1 MIVKRMTRLM
11 ALCLAAML
19 LMPLSLAL
27 AGDDGYSST
36 YTYNYDYWNE
46 MHESPDAYRVTDVIY
61 SGTLGLEKPMRK
73 PQALFV
79 QGDDLYIVDTG
90 NNRILQ
96 LRRKN
101 GEFSLTRI
109 IDHVKGTEP
118 TTFDTPGDVAVDA
131 KGNIYVADTNNNRV
145 LMMDKNLNF
154 VREYLKP
161 DDSTFD
167 QNLSFLPNKI
177 VVDSSGRVFVL
188 ATNVNKGLVKYEAD
202 GTFSGFIGA
211 NMVSYNL
218 WDYVWKTFF
227 TTKEQRSQQ
236 AAFVPTEYENIYIDQ
251 DGFIYATN
259 TVFSEYD
266 LEYDVA
272 KPIRRLNSIG
282 NDILIKNDKWPPIGD
297 RQWVEQ
303 SSDYGPSKL
312 KDITVLENDLYIAV
326 DRTRGRIFGY
336 DPQGVMLWAFGT
348 KGNNEG
354 AFLSAVSIEHMG
366 HDLFV
371 LDENESSVTVF
382 TPTEYGELIYRA
394 NDEYL
399 RGDYETSADTW
410 REVLKFNANYNLAF
424 IGIGRSLMRQEQ
436 YEKAMEYFKMGHD
449 RENYGRAY
457 RYYRKVLVEK
467 NIGWVVVVVVVLIVL
482 VFVRKFVK
490 KVKTEV
496 AENDR
501 RKIPA

>member
-61 SGTLGLEKPMRK
+61 SGTLGLETAMRR
-73 PQALFV
+73 PQSLFV
-79 QGDDLYIVDTG
+79 QGDDLYVADTG

-96 LRRKN
+96 IRRKN
-101 GEFSLTRI
+101 GAFSLVRI
-109 IDHVKGTEP
+109 IDKVKGTEP
-118 TTFDTPGDVAVDA
+118 TTFAAPNDVAVDK
-131 KGNIYVADTNNNRV
+131 KGNIYVADTSNNRV

-154 VREYLKP
+154 IREYTKP
-161 DDSTFD
+161 SDSTFD
-167 QNLSFLPNKI
+167 QKLSFLPNKI
-177 VVDSSGRVFVL
+177 VIDSSGRVFVL

-211 NMVSYNL
+211 NTVSYNL
-218 WDYVWKTFF
+218 WDYIWKTFF

-297 RQWVEQ
+297 RQWIEQ
-303 SSDYGPSKL
+303 STDYGPSKL

-348 KGNNEG
+348 RGNNEG

-371 LDENESSVTVF
+371 LDENDNSITVF
-382 TPTEYGELIYRA
+382 TPTEYGELIYQA

-410 REVLKFNANYNLAF
+410 REVLKYNANYNLAF
-424 IGIGRSLMRQEQ
+424 IGIGRSLMRQDQ
-436 YEKAMEYFKMGHD
+436 YEEAMEYFKMGHD

-457 RYYRKVLVEK
+457 RYYRKELVEK
-467 NIGWVVVVVVVLIVL
+467 NIGWVVAVVVVLIVI
-482 VFVRKFVK
+482 VFVRKFVQ

>member
-61 SGTLGLEKPMRK
+61 SGTLGLETPMRR

-79 QGDDLYIVDTG
+79 QGENLYVADTG

-96 LRRKN
+96 IRRKD
-101 GEFSLTRI
+101 GAFTLTRV
-109 IDHVKGTEP
+109 IDQVKGTEP
-118 TTFDTPGDVAVDA
+118 STFAAPSDVSVDK

-154 VREYLKP
+154 IRDYTKP

-167 QNLSFLPNKI
+167 QKLSFLPSKI

-202 GTFSGFIGA
+202 ATFSGFIGA
-211 NMVSYNL
+211 NTVSYNL
-218 WDYVWKTFF
+218 WDYIWKTFF

-236 AAFVPTEYENIYIDQ
+236 VAFVPTEYENIYIDQ

-297 RQWVEQ
+297 RQWVE
-303 SSDYGPSKL
+303 SNADYGPSKL

-336 DPQGVMLWAFGT
+336 DPQGIMLWAFGT

-371 LDENESSVTVF
+371 LDENESSITVF
-382 TPTEYGELIYRA
+382 TPTEYGELIYQA

-410 REVLKFNANYNLAF
+410 REVLKLNANYNLAF

-436 YEKAMEYFKMGHD
+436 YEEAMEYFKMGHD

-467 NIGWVVVVVVVLIVL
+467 NIGWVVAVIVVLIVF
-482 VFVRKFVK
+482 VFVRKFVL

-501 RKIPA
+501 RKIHA